1 MEKTLRAEAGSVRQ
15 ARNMVMAQLIEAG
28 CTIETIEAAR
38 LVTSELATNAIRHA
52 DGERYTVDVDIDHGV
67 LRVEIVDDDPTL
79 PVESEPEA
87 APDAEGGRGLWLV
100 AALAQRWGVRPTG
113 AGGKAVWFQM
123 AC

>member
-1 MEKTLRAEAGSVRQ
+1 MEKTLRAEPDSVRQ
-15 ARNMVMAQLIEAG
+15 ARNLVMASLIEAG

-52 DGERYTVDVDIDHGV
+52 DGDRYTVDVAIDHGV
-67 LRVEIVDDDPTL
+67 LVVEIVDDDPTE
-79 PVESEPEA
+79 PVQPTA
-87 APDAEGGRGLWLV
+87 APPEAEGGRGLWLV
-100 AALAQRWGVRPTG
+100 AALAQHWGVRPTP

>member
-38 LVTSELATNAIRHA
+38 LVTSELATNAVRHA
-52 DGERYTVDVDIDHGV
+52 GGDRYTVDVDVDHGV
-67 LRVEIVDDDPTL
+67 LRVEIVDDDPTV
-79 PVESEPEA
+79 PVEPAAA